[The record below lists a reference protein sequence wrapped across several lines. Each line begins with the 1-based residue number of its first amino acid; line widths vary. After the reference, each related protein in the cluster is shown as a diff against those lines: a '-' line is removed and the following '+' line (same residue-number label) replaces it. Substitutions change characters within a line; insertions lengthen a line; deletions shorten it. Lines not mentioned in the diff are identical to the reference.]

1 MPLLRQVEERLSQTW
16 AANRRRQYAILSRF
30 VTEAERAGA
39 VVREAV
45 DPQAVGFSIAAL
57 AKAQGMTLCHAAD
70 PDLARELNLQ
80 AAMIEAGISLATG
93 PSPDGIVH
101 VGIGV
106 TRATAGVAE
115 TGSILVHQDDVD
127 ARLLSML
134 PEIHV
139 AVLSLDTVVDSLEE
153 GLLLTR
159 YLILQSSLRGRPSY
173 CSWVT
178 GPSRTADIERVLTIG
193 VHGPRELHVFVLP
206 PTGKGIGS

>member
-139 AVLSLDTVVDSLEE
+139 AVLSLDT
-153 GLLLTR
+153 
-159 YLILQSSLRGRPSY
+159 
-173 CSWVT
+173 
-178 GPSRTADIERVLTIG
+178 
-193 VHGPRELHVFVLP
+193 
-206 PTGKGIGS
+206 

>member
-193 VHGPRELHVFVLP
+193 VHGPRQLHVFVLP